1 MVSSGSAST
10 DPVPAPLPGEELLD
24 REFAHADVT
33 SIRHLLSTAAGSAGL
48 ANQSLDDFV
57 LAVNELVTNA
67 VRHGGGTGRL
77 RLWRA
82 SEGLCCEVAD
92 AGTGLPGDHPVG
104 RERPRTDVAG
114 GWGMWL
120 ARRLSTAM
128 SVTTGAA
135 GTTVRIM
142 VQLSEV

>member
-1 MVSSGSAST
+1 MASTGSAST
-10 DPVPAPLPGEELLD
+10 QPVPAPLPGESLLD
-24 REFAHADVT
+24 QQFADTDVT
-33 SIRHLLSTAAGSAGL
+33 SVRHLIVNAAREAGL
-48 ANQSLDDFV
+48 VGQPLDDFV

-67 VRHGGGTGRL
+67 VRHGGGAGRL

-82 SEGLCCEVAD
+82 AEGLCCEVAD
-92 AGTGLPGDHPVG
+92 TGAGLSRDHPVG
-104 RERPRTDVAG
+104 RSRPRTDVAG

-142 VQLSEV
+142 IQLSEA